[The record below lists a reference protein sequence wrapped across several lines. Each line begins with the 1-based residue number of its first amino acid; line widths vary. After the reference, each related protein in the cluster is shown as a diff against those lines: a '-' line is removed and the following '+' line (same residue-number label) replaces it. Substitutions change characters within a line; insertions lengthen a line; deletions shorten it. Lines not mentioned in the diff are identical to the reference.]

1 MVQGDLENPTRKAH
15 SPADDHFG
23 WNMGNAR
30 DLSYI
35 ALLPYSRCG
44 RARHTTSLEL
54 RHTGAA
60 SDHHWALGDIPSLS
74 STVSIWS

>member
-1 MVQGDLENPTRKAH
+1 MVQADLENATREAH
-15 SPADDHFG
+15 SSADDHFG
-23 WNMGNAR
+23 WNMGSVR

-54 RHTGAA
+54 RRTRTAP
-60 SDHHWALGDIPSLS
+60 DHLWALGDTASLS
-74 STVSIWS
+74 STV